1 MSGTNDCKAVP
12 RCPSAL
18 VHWCLIILGA
28 KRKNIFWRHAKCGCW
43 RSGCGASWMFVSH
56 ESCFV
61 LCSVLFTLSTQIYLI
76 RFMKQHLSCNSA
88 EKVCPPTVGKWGT
101 EGSFKSIYTWWVLET
116 CLTCD
121 PNLVHPSTGAW
132 TPSARRLSRNSS
144 NRSTNLQQVSICAMF
159 CTVVKCCFA
168 YWETTPSWVVPG
180 PELYIACENGHQCK
194 IINQALVPTFAF
206 MQPNRLHSYPNDK

>member
-1 MSGTNDCKAVP
+1 MLCQVP
-12 RCPSAL
+12 KIAKLYQGAL
-18 VHWCLIILGA
+18 LHWCIDAPVQILLGA

-43 RSGCGASWMFVSH
+43 RSGSGASWMFVSH

-121 PNLVHPSTGAW
+121 PNLVHPGT
-132 TPSARRLSRNSS
+132 
-144 NRSTNLQQVSICAMF
+144 CAKEHPVHGGF
-159 CTVVKCCFA
+159 HETAAIEAQTFNKSVFVLCFA
-168 YWETTPSWVVPG
+168 
-180 PELYIACENGHQCK
+180 Q
-194 IINQALVPTFAF
+194 
-206 MQPNRLHSYPNDK
+206 